1 MTYDEALNWINQMP
15 SFSSDRYGL
24 EGVSKLLD
32 RLKNPHLELKYIHIA
47 GTNGKGSTAVFCASS
62 LIEANF
68 KTGLFISPY
77 ILDYRERIQI
87 NGEMISENEFVEMI
101 ELVKPYVETLKDEG
115 VVCSHFDII
124 TAVAL
129 KFFCINDCDIV
140 VLETGMGGRLDST
153 NVIPSPQITILTHI
167 SYDHMKELGNSIED
181 IAIEKAGILKKGS
194 MCVCNGNQL
203 PEVKNIINS
212 TCIDKDIPL
221 IYSYE
226 ANNIVNDDSVNKWNY
241 NGVDYATKLIG
252 KHQVSNA
259 MLAIT
264 ALLNMGISD
273 CYIKKGILNAYI
285 PARLEKL
292 SEKPLVVLDGAH
304 NPDGMAAL
312 NNSLKSFNKKPLIG
326 LISMLKTKDYKA
338 ALCEIK
344 GTVDKLIVTQ
354 MNFDNVVEASLLF
367 KVADELGFDVLI
379 EKDISVAAK
388 LAKKMAGE
396 EGMVV
401 VLGSLYFASQV
412 RSMFLK
418 DGI

>member
-32 RLKNPHLELKYIHIA
+32 RLKNPHLDLKYIHIA

-62 LIEANF
+62 LFQAGL

-87 NGEMISENEFVEMI
+87 NGEMISKNEFVEMI
-101 ELVKPYVETLKDEG
+101 ELVRPHVETLKAEG

-129 KFFCINDCDIV
+129 KFFDINSCDIV

-153 NVIPSPQITILTHI
+153 NVIPAPQITILTHI
-167 SYDHMKELGNSIED
+167 SYDHMKELGRSIED
-181 IAIEKAGILKKGS
+181 IATEKAGILKKGS
-194 MCVCNGNQL
+194 ICVCDGHQL
-203 PEVKNIINS
+203 PEVKNIISS
-212 TCIDKDIPL
+212 TCIDKEIPL

-226 ANNIVNDDSVNKWNY
+226 ADNIVSDNLVNKWNY
-241 NGVDYATKLIG
+241 DGVDYVTKLIG
-252 KHQVSNA
+252 KYQISNA

-264 ALLNMGISD
+264 ALLNMGIRH
-273 CYIKKGILNAYI
+273 CHIQKGILNAYI

-304 NPDGMAAL
+304 NPDGMTAL
-312 NNSLKSFNKKPLIG
+312 NNSLKIFNRKPLVG
-326 LISMLKTKDYKA
+326 LISMLKTKDYKT
-338 ALCEIK
+338 ALCK
-344 GTVDKLIVTQ
+344 VRGTIDKLIVTQ
-354 MNFDNVVEASLLF
+354 MNFDNVVEAPLLF

-379 EKDISVAAK
+379 EKDINIAVK

-396 EGMVV
+396 DGMVV

-412 RSMFLK
+412 RNVFLEEN
-418 DGI
+418 I